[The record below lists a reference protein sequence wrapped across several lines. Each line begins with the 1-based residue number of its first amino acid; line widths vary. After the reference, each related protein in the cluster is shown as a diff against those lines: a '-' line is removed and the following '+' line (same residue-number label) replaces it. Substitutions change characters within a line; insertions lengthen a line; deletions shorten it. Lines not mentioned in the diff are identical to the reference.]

1 MPRIAIQTPLY
12 RSSQYLPMLL
22 KSLKAQTFTDW
33 IFYACENSGDAAEQ
47 AKAKQ
52 LLEES
57 GVPHVFLVSGRNLGF
72 ADGHNFL
79 MKQHEAEFILLLNE
93 DAYLDADHLALCVK
107 RFESDANCAAVAG
120 AVYRWSAPVDQP
132 EVLSDDTFIDTLA
145 LKYNCLAHVVDL
157 YAGATKREA
166 AAFLKEAKTV
176 WGVSGAVSMF
186 RRSHIESA
194 SPERLMFYPGFF
206 MYKEDVDL
214 AIRLRRKGFT
224 TWFDPAI
231 VSFHRRSIKA
241 LKGIR
246 ARIEDERKRP
256 AHLRQAMYRNQW
268 WVYANHASWALGLT
282 DLARSLVH
290 EVVHSVFVLWVS
302 PAVFFGAWKEIRQGW
317 SAACQRR
324 RALVRLGLSHKRLLV

>member
-1 MPRIAIQTPLY
+1 MSRIAIQTPLY
-12 RSSQYLPMLL
+12 HSSQHLPMLL

-47 AKAKQ
+47 AKVKQ
-52 LLEES
+52 LLEDS

-72 ADGHNFL
+72 ADGHNLL
-79 MKQHEAEFILLLNE
+79 MQQHEVEFILLLNE

-107 RFESDANCAAVAG
+107 RFESDVNCAAVAG
-120 AVYRWSAPVDQP
+120 AVYCWSAPVDQA
-132 EVLSDDTFIDTLA
+132 EVLTDDTCIDTFA
-145 LKYNCLAHVVDL
+145 MEYNCLAHAVDL
-157 YAGATKREA
+157 YAGVTKREA
-166 AAFLKEAKTV
+166 VEFLKEAKTV
-176 WGVSGAVSMF
+176 WGVSGAVAMF
-186 RRSHIESA
+186 RRSHVGA
-194 SPERLMFYPGFF
+194 VSPERLMFYPGFF

-231 VSFHRRSIKA
+231 VSFHRRSIKTI
-241 LKGIR
+241 KGIC

-282 DLARSLVH
+282 DIVRSFVH
-290 EVVHSVFVLWVS
+290 EIAHSIFVFLVS
-302 PAVFFGAWKEIRQGW
+302 PTVFFGAWKEIRQGW
-317 SAACQRR
+317 SAACERR
-324 RALVRLGLSHKRLLV
+324 RALMRLGLPHRRLLI